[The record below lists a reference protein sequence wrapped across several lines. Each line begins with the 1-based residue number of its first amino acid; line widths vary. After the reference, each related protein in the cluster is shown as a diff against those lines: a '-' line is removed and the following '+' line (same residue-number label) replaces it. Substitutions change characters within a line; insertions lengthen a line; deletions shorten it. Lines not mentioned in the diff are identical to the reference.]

1 MDYKNKEVL
10 KERYEMLHY
19 CEKRNDPKLNNFIKS
34 LKEKIR
40 DSLKRE
46 EESKF
51 IHAVCHWEDGYWIAN
66 PEWSAEVICI
76 FHKDNDGCRVKY
88 KLPSA
93 VKTKEMAEDYYNEF
107 IHKTYIDRGY
117 DCTGQ
122 AFSYDHVTFYNANEN
137 RFYCYDHVAY
147 DV

>member
-1 MDYKNKEVL
+1 MNYKDKETL
-10 KERYEMLHY
+10 RERYEILHY
-19 CEKRNDPKLNNFIKS
+19 CEERNPKLGNFIKS

-46 EESKF
+46 EESRF
-51 IHAVCHWEDGYWIAN
+51 LRAVCHWEDGYWVAN
-66 PEWSAEVICI
+66 PEWSAERVNI
-76 FHKDNDGCRVKY
+76 FNDGDYGYIIKY

-93 VKTKEMAEDYYNEF
+93 VKTKEEAKEYYDEF
-107 IHKTYIDRGY
+107 IHKTYIDRGF

-122 AFSYDHVTFYNANEN
+122 AFSCNHVIFYNANEN
-137 RFYCYDHVAY
+137 SFYCYECVAL